1 MDLWPQ
7 RRLDLPIDGSVTME
21 AGVSGLKT
29 QPLRPPSGPAC
40 DQVRAGWRRPL
51 PAVRLM
57 DWVEKAIAAALLLG
71 GVATGIEAGAQPL
84 VLLFLAPNVLFLA
97 LVLFRRKPK
106 EIGARAADWV
116 LPIAASAAPQL
127 LVTVS
132 GPGPSPN
139 WVALGAMAA
148 GGLLAFASMLSLGR
162 SFGIFPANRG
172 VKRKGPYAVVRHPMY
187 LGYMLWQF
195 GFVLANP
202 GWSNALV
209 FALATGL
216 QLWRI
221 QREER
226 VLAGDPIYL
235 DYRRQVRV
243 RLIPGLY

>member
-1 MDLWPQ
+1 LAGL
-7 RRLDLPIDGSVTME
+7 RFDLPIKGRVTMQ
-21 AGVSGLKT
+21 AGVSGSKT
-29 QPLRPPSGPAC
+29 APLRNPAGPATAAARPGWG
-40 DQVRAGWRRPL
+40 RAL
-51 PAVRLM
+51 PAARLM
-57 DWVEKAIAAALLLG
+57 DWVEKAIAATLLFG
-71 GVATGIEAGAQPL
+71 GVATAVKAGSQPL
-84 VLLFLAPNVLFLA
+84 ALLFLAPNVLFLA
-97 LVLFRRKPK
+97 LVVFRRKPK
-106 EIGARAADWV
+106 AIGARGADWV

-127 LVTVS
+127 LVNVS
-132 GPGPSPN
+132 GPAPSPN
-139 WVALGAMAA
+139 WVALGAMAM

-172 VKRKGPYAVVRHPMY
+172 VKRRGPYAMVRHPMY

-226 VLAGDPIYL
+226 VLASDLIYL
-235 DYRRQVRV
+235 AYRQKVRA

>member
-1 MDLWPQ
+1 MGAKGLKVKEYRSGPWRTHTRGRFPYPPSNGFPGGPTGVEGGHGTQPETLPLHPSWKSPGPGRGPNDRMDLWPQ

-127 LVTVS
+127 LVTGS

-139 WVALGAMAA
+139 W
-148 GGLLAFASMLSLGR
+148 
-162 SFGIFPANRG
+162 
-172 VKRKGPYAVVRHPMY
+172 
-187 LGYMLWQF
+187 
-195 GFVLANP
+195 
-202 GWSNALV
+202 
-209 FALATGL
+209 
-216 QLWRI
+216 
-221 QREER
+221 
-226 VLAGDPIYL
+226 
-235 DYRRQVRV
+235 
-243 RLIPGLY
+243 